1 MTLKKNFLFTL
12 QTRRDQVFPVTTIKT
27 ERCVHLIIIAMANA
41 LNEVWIAV
49 PKRMVEL
56 YLAQYLPLVGNW

>member
-12 QTRRDQVFPVTTIKT
+12 QTRRDQVFPVTAIKT

-41 LNEVWIAV
+41 LNEVWIAI
-49 PKRMVEL
+49 PKRMIEL
-56 YLAQYLPLVGNW
+56 YLSQYLPLVRNW